1 MAQNKSVRRREGG
14 ELYFLCWEK
23 KLQSP
28 AVFLLPPYIH
38 HIPRLQPLHCTPR
51 QSGAQPSVVPP
62 SPSQSITHHQ
72 QCRNPI
78 MPPYAMLIVVLNVP
92 LVYPRDSAA
101 QSSSSWTSI
110 RRHHYR
116 RCQSPPS
123 RSFRSATPPH
133 RPNGRHVDRH
143 VEGHAAVPH
152 PPFPDPLFP
161 PTPPFIDDPDVP
173 IPRELH
179 HLHFPVFA
187 FIDIKVPPWRET
199 MINRRRRSAVR

>member
-1 MAQNKSVRRREGG
+1 MYCPKCVMSQNKSVRRREGG
-14 ELYFLCWEK
+14 ELYFLCWKK

-116 RCQSPPS
+116 RCQSLPS
-123 RSFRSATPPH
+123 RSFPSAPPP
-133 RPNGRHVDRH
+133 RRTDIDS
-143 VEGHAAVPH
+143 VE
-152 PPFPDPLFP
+152 
-161 PTPPFIDDPDVP
+161 
-173 IPRELH
+173 
-179 HLHFPVFA
+179 
-187 FIDIKVPPWRET
+187 
-199 MINRRRRSAVR
+199 